1 MKRLSGTDALF
12 LSMETPSWH
21 QHVGGLTILEP
32 GDRPVVFEDLVRTIE
47 ERLPAAPKFMW
58 KIKEMPFGLD
68 RPAWIDDPD
77 FDVRNHIR
85 RIAVP
90 TPGGPK
96 ETAEVAG
103 MILSTQLDRNRP
115 LWEMWFVEGVI
126 GGRVALIMKY
136 HHCLMDG
143 MAGASLAT
151 LLMDLEPNPTE
162 TLVTIPPPEE
172 QSAGHDPSNLEVLAR
187 AALEAARRP
196 ARVAQ
201 YLVGGVQKIAGGA
214 VEALRNDES
223 RAILRAP
230 ETPFNAPIGPRRS
243 LAFTSV
249 SMEDLRKLK
258 THHDVKINDLVLTL
272 VSGALRKYLDDQGIL
287 PEASLSTGV
296 PVSMRAEGDTT
307 HDNKISTMFLS
318 LNTDVEDPIERLK
331 AIATSAQS
339 AKAMQKALSARQIQS
354 LGEVAS
360 PLILSTAV
368 RAVFRL
374 QLMSR
379 LPARVNTLVS
389 NVPGPPI
396 PLYSC
401 GAQISGI
408 FPSSVIVDGMG
419 VNCTVISYMDRL
431 DFGFHVDPDLVP
443 DPWAISEAVPA
454 ALAELMEASGL
465 GAPTPVKD
473 PFGTEVGGPAPA
485 ETNGKGN
492 GAVKETAKA

>member
-1 MKRLSGTDALF
+1 
-12 LSMETPSWH
+12 
-21 QHVGGLTILEP
+21 
-32 GDRPVVFEDLVRTIE
+32 
-47 ERLPAAPKFMW
+47 
-58 KIKEMPFGLD
+58 
-68 RPAWIDDPD
+68 
-77 FDVRNHIR
+77 
-85 RIAVP
+85 
-90 TPGGPK
+90 
-96 ETAEVAG
+96 
-103 MILSTQLDRNRP
+103 
-115 LWEMWFVEGVI
+115 
-126 GGRVALIMKY
+126 
-136 HHCLMDG
+136 
-143 MAGASLAT
+143 
-151 LLMDLEPNPTE
+151 
-162 TLVTIPPPEE
+162 
-172 QSAGHDPSNLEVLAR
+172 
-187 AALEAARRP
+187 
-196 ARVAQ
+196 
-201 YLVGGVQKIAGGA
+201 
-214 VEALRNDES
+214 
-223 RAILRAP
+223 
-230 ETPFNAPIGPRRS
+230 
-243 LAFTSV
+243 
-249 SMEDLRKLK
+249 
-258 THHDVKINDLVLTL
+258 HDVKINDLVLTL

-307 HDNKISTMFLS
+307 QDNKISTMFLS

-360 PLILSTAV
+360 PLILSTAI
-368 RAVFRL
+368 RAVFRTG
-374 QLMSR
+374 LMSR

-443 DPWAISEAVPA
+443 DPWAISEAVPV
-454 ALAELMEASGL
+454 ALAELMKASGL

-485 ETNGKGN
+485 ATNGKAN